1 MSRAAYFDYL
11 KETASHIGP
20 YLAKLLE
27 PYRDQNKGLYDELM
41 LFTQTRLARP
51 LQKPA
56 LFRLCYEICGG
67 KDWEQFIPISAA
79 FELLNISSYQANASF
94 DNKLGA
100 LSKEQKDAQFICSM
114 VSREIATSALRD
126 CSSLSD
132 SDIAKLEASFGEI
145 NRQIYQAQYLDLFVL
160 VVDNLDKYRS
170 NEALY
175 LSDYDHRCRMGSG
188 VFNREICL
196 WGGYLGGGDQEQLE
210 ALRGFGEEFGTAL
223 HLINDLGDY
232 APYVD
237 GQPRPRDYQDRYS
250 DFRNGRLTLVLY
262 HMLALS
268 SPDTVRIVEGLCEQR
283 ACSSCDLQ
291 HLSHLVYTNGSLG
304 YAKAHAKEIYQ
315 RERSLIMPYSS
326 HPLYPILMQLL
337 SVLRSNK
344 YNTAFNIAFE
354 GADLYAK

>member
-1 MSRAAYFDYL
+1 MSRAVYFDYL

-27 PYRDQNKGLYDELM
+27 PYRDQDKGLYDELM

-56 LFRLCYEICGG
+56 LFRLCYEVCGG
-67 KDWEQFIPISAA
+67 KDWEQIIPVAAA

-160 VVDNLDKYRS
+160 IVDNVDKYRN

-175 LSDYDHRCRMGSG
+175 LSDYDRRCRMGSG
-188 VFNREICL
+188 VFNREICH
-196 WGGYLGGGDQEQLE
+196 WGSYLADGNDNQLNM
-210 ALRGFGEEFGTAL
+210 LRSFGEEFGVAL
-223 HLINDLGDY
+223 QIANDIGDY
-232 APYVD
+232 APFD
-237 GQPRPRDYQDRYS
+237 KDEPNPRDYQDRNS
-250 DFRNGRLTLVLY
+250 DLLNGRLTPILY
-262 HMLALS
+262 RLLRYASDDISEILSTLKRDCIWPMNQNRKVSNLCVEHGAL
-268 SPDTVRIVEGLCEQR
+268 Q
-283 ACSSCDLQ
+283 
-291 HLSHLVYTNGSLG
+291 
-304 YAKAHAKEIYQ
+304 YAKLLANSRVSIAKNAL
-315 RERSLIMPYSS
+315 RSIPKNNQT
-326 HPLYPILMQLL
+326 PLLMQMATIAEN
-337 SVLRSNK
+337 NK
-344 YNTAFNIAFE
+344 FTTAFRKVC
-354 GADLYAK
+354 LK